1 MSEAS
6 VAAILAVLDADYPE
20 AAAAVR
26 GRFDGLDAPTKKRK
40 VDDANGSAA
49 AGGAHEL
56 GMATKLVQGH
66 FPQPDP
72 YGAANMPIYQ
82 TATFKQVS
90 ATEFGDYDYTR
101 SGNPTRT
108 AAELALAE
116 AEGCKHAYTFTTG
129 MAALSAVTRLCDSGT
144 EIILS
149 DDSYGGTYRILD
161 KIARRLGIGIKY
173 VALDGDTGPANLE
186 AACTPQ
192 TRLVMLESPTNPMHR
207 VCDVRAISAVCKRH
221 GALLEVDNTLMSPLL
236 SSPLKLGADIVVH
249 SATKFCCGH
258 SDTMAGVVCVDDDAL
273 AKQIYFVANAEG
285 TALAP
290 FDCWLLLRGLKT
302 MHLRTYK
309 AQDNAVAVARFLQTH
324 AKVTRVLYAGLP
336 DHPGHALH
344 ASQSSGA
351 GSVVCFTTGDRAL
364 SQRVVSNTR
373 LFNIT
378 VSFGSVHSLISCPCD
393 MSHAS
398 IPAEVRASREFPED
412 LVRISVGVEDV
423 GDLIAD
429 LNQALAS

>member
-6 VAAILAVLDADYPE
+6 VSAILAVLDADYPE

-40 VDDANGSAA
+40 VDDANGSA
-49 AGGAHEL
+49 GGAREL

-129 MAALSAVTRLCDSGT
+129 MAALSAVTRLCDAGT

-258 SDTMAGVVCVDDDAL
+258 PTRWRASCASTTTRSPR
-273 AKQIYFVANAEG
+273 QIYFVANAEG
-285 TALAP
+285 TAPAP

-302 MHLRTYK
+302 MHLR
-309 AQDNAVAVARFLQTH
+309 R
-324 AKVTRVLYAGLP
+324 TRRG
-336 DHPGHALH
+336 
-344 ASQSSGA
+344 
-351 GSVVCFTTGDRAL
+351 R
-364 SQRVVSNTR
+364 TR
-373 LFNIT
+373 
-378 VSFGSVHSLISCPCD
+378 SRS
-393 MSHAS
+393 
-398 IPAEVRASREFPED
+398 RASCRRTP
-412 LVRISVGVEDV
+412 RSRACCTPGCPTTR
-423 GDLIAD
+423 ATRSTRRR
-429 LNQALAS
+429 ARARAASCASRRATARSRSASSRTRGSSTSR